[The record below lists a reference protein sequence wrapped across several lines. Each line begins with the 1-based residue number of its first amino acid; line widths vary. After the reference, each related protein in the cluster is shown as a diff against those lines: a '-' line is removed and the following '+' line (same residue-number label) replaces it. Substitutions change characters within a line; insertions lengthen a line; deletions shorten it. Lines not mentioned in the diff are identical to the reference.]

1 MTTRRTAATHGTG
14 VRRMGRELGFEGL
27 IDDAGFFPRLLG
39 RNARGRDEKLL
50 YEPDLPVVLL
60 TGGPGMGKQRLL
72 ELLRDRLGRKVPVA
86 HVDCADKRYTEEAA
100 RRPSCRSA
108 ATETM
113 YDVALR
119 MSEWEGPGGALPTPR
134 FFAGMAAVAA
144 GARLRRRELEEEL
157 ERYRA
162 LLQPK
167 KGLGRFFRNVVTGYL
182 SALAGVVAPA
192 AAPLVG
198 AALTEFLEKLAR
210 TGAEPVRATYG
221 DYPGAAGSAG
231 TGLRL
236 LAHDF
241 QQGGEERKFAEGFLF
256 RALRED
262 LDAAYTGIGAAL
274 TRVGRPAV
282 LLQHANWPVG
292 RGLLAAALGDRAD
305 GHRERTV
312 LVASERMAQP
322 LFLADEPRTEELAA
336 YRPDQEE
343 PPGWQRLPARGRL
356 GQGVLLLRMPL
367 LTTEHLH
374 KELQQHTGGAPEAA
388 RLRRAQ
394 SAVHRLSGHRP
405 RVVQR
410 LVEAAGELPELDN
423 DRELLDQPAGLDGE
437 PRAVRDVLLTELVLR
452 QLPERLPVEHTDR
465 WLDLLT
471 QLSVAHTGDC
481 ARALL
486 RGPDLAQLA
495 GGLSADEVGRHLLES
510 GWPPCERHFIGD
522 FGLRQLLMSR
532 LHGPP
537 GAGTEWRRNHS
548 LLYTH
553 YRSRAESPDR
563 AFGTTAAHGLNHDLV
578 ANGPERAVHHL
589 AVTFP
594 VDGVG
599 AEEWC
604 DQLLA
609 LAQAPSPGG
618 HDERHARMT
627 VARVDG
633 TKLQRQLDE
642 LLHAVWL
649 CEERTRPPDI
659 AAADRMAQLL
669 RELARDYAGAAPV
682 LAARAGTWDR
692 RARNRQ
698 PLQSCSCTAHIGEG
712 S

>member
-1 MTTRRTAATHGTG
+1 MSRDLGLE
-14 VRRMGRELGFEGL
+14 ELLDER
-27 IDDAGFFPRLLG
+27 GFFPRLLG

-50 YEPDLPVVLL
+50 YGPDLPVVLL
-60 TGGPGMGKQRLL
+60 TGGPGMGKQRLV
-72 ELLRDRLGRKVPVA
+72 EVLRDRFGPKVPVA
-86 HVDCADKRYTEEAA
+86 YVDCADARYAEEAA
-100 RRPSCRSA
+100 RRPSCRSVV
-108 ATETM
+108 TEAL
-113 YDVALR
+113 YDIAQR
-119 MSEWEGPGGALPTPR
+119 MGEWEGPGGALSSPR
-134 FFAGMAAVAA
+134 FFAGMAAVTA
-144 GARLRRRELEEEL
+144 GQQLRRRDMEQELA
-157 ERYRA
+157 RYRVV
-162 LLQPK
+162 LRPS
-167 KGLGRFFRNVVTGYL
+167 KGLGRFTRNVVAGYL
-182 SALAGVVAPA
+182 SALAGVVAPV

-198 AALTEFLEKLAR
+198 AALTEFLEQLASA
-210 TGAEPVRATYG
+210 GAEPVRATYG
-221 DYPGAAGSAG
+221 DYPGAAGSPG

-236 LAHDF
+236 LTHDF
-241 QQGGEERKFAEGFLF
+241 QHGGDERRFAEGFLF

-262 LDAAYTGIGAAL
+262 LDAAYSGLGAAL

-292 RGLLAAALGDRAD
+292 RVLLAAALADRAD
-305 GHRERTV
+305 GHRDRTV
-312 LVASERMAQP
+312 LVATERMARP
-322 LFLADEPRTEELAA
+322 LFLADEPRTEELAH

-374 KELQQHTGGAPEAA
+374 QQLQRHTGGAPQAA

-405 RVVQR
+405 RTVQR

-423 DRELLDQPAGLDGE
+423 DRELLDQPAVLDGE
-437 PRAVRDVLLTELVLR
+437 PLPVRDVLLTELVLR
-452 QLPERLPVEHTDR
+452 QLPEHLPVEHTGR

-486 RGPDLAQLA
+486 RSPELA
-495 GGLSADEVGRHLLES
+495 GTAGTITADEVQRYLLES
-510 GWPPCERHFIGD
+510 GWPACERHFIGD
-522 FGLRQLLMSR
+522 FGLRQMLMSR

-537 GAGTEWRRNHS
+537 QEGAEWRRNHS
-548 LLYTH
+548 LLHAH
-553 YRSRAESPDR
+553 YRTRAESPDR

-578 ANGPERAVHHL
+578 ANGPERAVRHL
-589 AVTFP
+589 AGAFP
-594 VDGVG
+594 ADGVG
-599 AEEWC
+599 TEEWC

-609 LAQAPSPGG
+609 LAQAPAPGG
-618 HDERHARMT
+618 RDDRHARMT
-627 VARVDG
+627 VARIEG
-633 TKLQRQLDE
+633 AKLERQLDE

-649 CEERTRPPDI
+649 CEERTRPPDT
-659 AAADRMAQLL
+659 AAAERTVHLL
-669 RELARDYAGAAPV
+669 HELAREYAGAAPV
-682 LAARAGTWDR
+682 LTTRAELWGR

>member
-1 MTTRRTAATHGTG
+1 MS
-14 VRRMGRELGFEGL
+14 RELGFEGL
-27 IDDAGFFPRLLG
+27 LEDRCFFPRLLG

-60 TGGPGMGKQRLL
+60 TGGPGTGKQRLL
-72 ELLRDRLGRKVPVA
+72 ELLRDRFGRKVPVA
-86 HVDCADKRYTEEAA
+86 YVDCADARYAA
-100 RRPSCRSA
+100 AAGQHSSCRSP

-113 YDVALR
+113 YDIAQR
-119 MSEWEGPGGALPTPR
+119 MSEWEGPGGALPAPR

-144 GARLRRRELEEEL
+144 GQQLRWRELEQEL
-157 ERYRA
+157 ARYRV
-162 LLQPK
+162 LLRPDR
-167 KGLGRFFRNVVTGYL
+167 GLGRFTRNLVTGYL

-198 AALTEFLEKLAR
+198 AALTEFTEKLAR

-221 DYPGAAGSAG
+221 EYPGSAGNPG

-241 QQGGEERKFAEGFLF
+241 QQDGEERRFAEGFLF

-262 LDAAYTGIGAAL
+262 LDAAYTGLGAAL

-292 RGLLAAALGDRAD
+292 RGLLAAALADRAD
-305 GHRERTV
+305 GHHDGTV
-312 LVASERMAQP
+312 IVASERMAEP
-322 LFLADEPRTEELAA
+322 LFLADEPRTRELAE
-336 YRPDQEE
+336 YRPDHEE
-343 PPGWQRLPARGRL
+343 LPADWQRLATRGRL

-367 LTTEHLH
+367 LTTEHIQRQ
-374 KELQQHTGGAPEAA
+374 LQRHTGGAPEAA

-394 SAVHRLSGHRP
+394 SAVHRLSGRRP
-405 RVVQR
+405 RMVQR

-423 DRELLDQPAGLDGE
+423 DRELLDQPAWLDGQSR
-437 PRAVRDVLLTELVLR
+437 PVREVLLSELVLR
-452 QLPERLPVEHTDR
+452 QLPESLPVQHTGR

-486 RGPDLAQLA
+486 RSPELQQTGR
-495 GGLSADEVGRHLLES
+495 GLTADEVQRHLLES
-510 GWPPCERHFIGD
+510 GWPACERHFIGD
-522 FGLRQLLMSR
+522 FGLRQMLMSR

-537 GAGTEWRRNHS
+537 EAGTEWCRNHS
-548 LLYTH
+548 LLYAH
-553 YRSRAESPDR
+553 YRTRADSPDL
-563 AFGTTAAHGLNHDLV
+563 AFGTTASHGLNHDLV
-578 ANGPERAVHHL
+578 ANGPERAVQHL
-589 AVTFP
+589 AATFP
-594 VDGVG
+594 AAGVG

-609 LAQAPSPGG
+609 LAQAPTPGG

-627 VARVDG
+627 VARVEG
-633 TKLQRQLDE
+633 SKLERQLDE

-659 AAADRMAQLL
+659 AAADRMVELL
-669 RELARDYAGAAPV
+669 LELTREYAAAASV
-682 LAARAGTWDR
+682 LTARAERWGR

-698 PLQSCSCTAHIGEG
+698 PLKPCSCTADIGEG

>member
-1 MTTRRTAATHGTG
+1 MS
-14 VRRMGRELGFEGL
+14 RELGFEGL
-27 IDDAGFFPRLLG
+27 IEDEGFFPRLLG
-39 RNARGRDEKLL
+39 RSARGRGEKFL
-50 YEPDLPVVLL
+50 YGPDLPVVLL

-72 ELLRDRLGRKVPVA
+72 ELLRDRFGRKVPVA
-86 HVDCADKRYTEEAA
+86 YVDCADARYAEEAA
-100 RRPSCRSA
+100 WRPACRSE

-113 YDVALR
+113 YDIALR
-119 MSEWEGPGGALPTPR
+119 MSEWEGPGGALSAPR

-144 GARLRRRELEEEL
+144 GARLRRRGLEEEL
-157 ERYRA
+157 ARYRV
-162 LLQPK
+162 LLQPHRA
-167 KGLGRFFRNVVTGYL
+167 LGRFMRNLVTGYL

-198 AALTEFLEKLAR
+198 AALTEFLENLAS

-221 DYPGAAGSAG
+221 DYPGAAGSAA

-241 QQGGEERKFAEGFLF
+241 QQSADERSFAEGFLF

-262 LDAAYTGIGAAL
+262 LDAAYTGFGAAL

-292 RGLLAAALGDRAD
+292 RGLLAAVLADRAH

-312 LVASERMAQP
+312 LVASERAAEP
-322 LFLADEPRTEELAA
+322 LFLADEPRTEELAG

-343 PPGWQRLPARGRL
+343 PPHWQRLPARGRL

-367 LTTEHLH
+367 LTTEHIN
-374 KELQQHTGGAPEAA
+374 KELQRHTGAAPEAA

-394 SAVHRLSGHRP
+394 SAVHRLSGRRP
-405 RVVQR
+405 RTVQR
-410 LVEAAGELPELDN
+410 LVESAGDLPELGN
-423 DRELLDQPAGLDGE
+423 DRELLDQSAVLDGE
-437 PRAVRDVLLTELVLR
+437 SIAVRDVLLAELVLG

-486 RGPDLAQLA
+486 RIPQLEQTA
-495 GGLSADEVGRHLLES
+495 GGLTADEVGRYLLES
-510 GWPPCERHFIGD
+510 GWPACERHFIGD

-537 GAGTEWRRNHS
+537 EAGDEWRRNHG
-548 LLYTH
+548 LLHAH
-553 YRSRAESPDR
+553 YQRRAETPDR

-578 ANGPERAVHHL
+578 AHGPERAIRHL
-589 AVTFP
+589 AVKFP
-594 VDGVG
+594 VYGEG

-618 HDERHARMT
+618 DDERHGRMT
-627 VARVDG
+627 VARVEG
-633 TKLQRQLDE
+633 TKLERQLDE

-659 AAADRMAQLL
+659 AAADRMTHLMQ
-669 RELARDYAGAAPV
+669 ELAREYAEAAPV
-682 LAARAGTWDR
+682 LTARAGRWER

>member
-1 MTTRRTAATHGTG
+1 MS
-14 VRRMGRELGFEGL
+14 RELGFEGL
-27 IDDAGFFPRLLG
+27 IEDEGFFPRLLG

-50 YEPDLPVVLL
+50 YGPDLPVVLL

-72 ELLRDRLGRKVPVA
+72 ELLRDRFGRRVPVA
-86 HVDCADKRYTEEAA
+86 YADCADARYAAEAG
-100 RRPSCRSA
+100 RRPACRSE

-144 GARLRRRELEEEL
+144 GARLRRRDLEQEL
-157 ERYRA
+157 ERYRS
-162 LLQPK
+162 LLRPRRA
-167 KGLGRFFRNVVTGYL
+167 LGRFMRNLLTGYL

-198 AALTEFLEKLAR
+198 AGLTEFLEKLAS
-210 TGAEPVRATYG
+210 TGAEPVKATYG

-241 QQGGEERKFAEGFLF
+241 QEGGEERRFAEGFLF

-274 TRVGRPAV
+274 NRVGRPAV

-292 RGLLAAALGDRAD
+292 RGLLAAALADRAD

-312 LVASERMAQP
+312 IVASERVGEP
-322 LFLADEPRTEELAA
+322 LFLADEPRTEERAY

-343 PPGWQRLPARGRL
+343 PPGWRRLPARGRL
-356 GQGVLLLRMPL
+356 GQGVLMLRMPL
-367 LTTEHLH
+367 LTTEHIH

-394 SAVHRLSGHRP
+394 SAVHRLSGRRP
-405 RVVQR
+405 RMVQR

-423 DRELLDQPAGLDGE
+423 DRELLDQPAGLDGA
-437 PRAVRDVLLTELVLR
+437 PLAVRDVLLAELVLR
-452 QLPERLPVEHTDR
+452 QLPERLPVEHTGR

-486 RGPDLAQLA
+486 RSPELEQLA
-495 GGLSADEVGRHLLES
+495 AGLTADEVGRYLHES
-510 GWPPCERHFIGD
+510 GWPACERHFIGD

-537 GAGTEWRRNHS
+537 EAGSEWRRNHS
-548 LLYTH
+548 LLHAH

-589 AVTFP
+589 AARFP
-594 VDGVG
+594 ADGVG

-618 HDERHARMT
+618 LDERHARMT
-627 VARVDG
+627 VARVQG
-633 TKLQRQLDE
+633 TRLERQLDE

-669 RELARDYAGAAPV
+669 QELAREYAGAAPV
-682 LAARAGTWDR
+682 LTARAGRWDR

-698 PLQSCSCTAHIGEG
+698 PLQSCSCTSHIGEG

>member
-1 MTTRRTAATHGTG
+1 MN
-14 VRRMGRELGFEGL
+14 RELGFEGL
-27 IDDAGFFPRLLG
+27 LEDRGFFPRLLG
-39 RNARGRDEKLL
+39 RNARGRDEKFL
-50 YEPDLPVVLL
+50 YGPDLPVVLL
-60 TGGPGMGKQRLL
+60 TGGPGTGKQRLL
-72 ELLRDRLGRKVPVA
+72 ELLRDRFGRRVPVA
-86 HVDCADKRYTEEAA
+86 YVDCADTRSAEEAA
-100 RRPSCRSA
+100 RRPSCRSE
-108 ATETM
+108 ATETL

-144 GARLRRRELEEEL
+144 GAGLRRRELEEEL
-157 ERYRA
+157 ERYRVVLHPGGA
-162 LLQPK
+162 LN
-167 KGLGRFFRNVVTGYL
+167 RFTHNLLTGYL
-182 SALAGVVAPA
+182 TALAGVVAPA

-198 AALTEFLEKLAR
+198 AALTEFLEVLAR
-210 TGAEPVRATYG
+210 TGAEPVRTTYG

-236 LAHDF
+236 LTHDF
-241 QQGGEERKFAEGFLF
+241 QRGDEDRRFAESFLF

-262 LDAAYTGIGAAL
+262 LDAAYTGLGGRL
-274 TRVGRPAV
+274 NRVGRPAL
-282 LLQHANWPVG
+282 LLQHANWPTG
-292 RGLLAAALGDRAD
+292 RGLLAAVLADRAD
-305 GHRERTV
+305 GRRDRTV
-312 LVASERMAQP
+312 LVASERMAEP
-322 LFLADEPRTEELAA
+322 LFLADEPRSKQLAD
-336 YRPDQEE
+336 YQPDHEE
-343 PPGWQRLPARGRL
+343 PPDWQRRPARGRL

-367 LTTEHLH
+367 LTTEHIH
-374 KELQQHTGGAPEAA
+374 KELQQHTGGVPEAA

-405 RVVQR
+405 RMVQR
-410 LVEAAGELPELDN
+410 LVQAAGNLPELDN
-423 DRELLDQPAGLDGE
+423 DRELLDQPPVRNGE
-437 PRAVRDVLLTELVLR
+437 SSAVRDVLLSELVLR
-452 QLPERLPVEHTDR
+452 QLPERLPVEYTDDR

-486 RGPDLAQLA
+486 RSPQLEQPG
-495 GGLSADEVGRHLLES
+495 GGLSADEVEQHLRES
-510 GWPPCERHFIGD
+510 GWPACERHFIGD

-537 GAGTEWRRNHS
+537 DAGAEWRRNHG
-548 LLYTH
+548 LLHAH
-553 YRSRAESPDR
+553 YRRRAAAPDR

-578 ANGPERAVHHL
+578 ANGPERAVRHL
-589 AVTFP
+589 ATTFP
-594 VDGVG
+594 ADGMG

-618 HDERHARMT
+618 RDERHDRMM
-627 VARVDG
+627 VARVEG
-633 TKLQRQLDE
+633 SKLERRLDE

-649 CEERTRPPDI
+649 CEERTRPPDT
-659 AAADRMAQLL
+659 AAADRMARLL
-669 RELARDYAGAAPV
+669 QELAREYAEAAPV
-682 LAARAGTWDR
+682 LTARAERWER

>member
-1 MTTRRTAATHGTG
+1 MTTRRAVVTYGTG
-14 VRRMGRELGFEGL
+14 VRRMSRELGFEGL
-27 IDDAGFFPRLLG
+27 IEDEDFFPRLLG

-50 YEPDLPVVLL
+50 YGPDLPVVLL

-72 ELLRDRLGRKVPVA
+72 ELLRDQFGRRVPVA
-86 HVDCADKRYTEEAA
+86 YVDCADARYAEEAA
-100 RRPSCRSA
+100 RRAACRSE

-113 YDVALR
+113 YDIALR

-144 GARLRRRELEEEL
+144 GARLRRRGLEEEL
-157 ERYRA
+157 ARYRV
-162 LLQPK
+162 LLQTRRA
-167 KGLGRFFRNVVTGYL
+167 LGRFMRNVLTGYL

-198 AALTEFLEKLAR
+198 AALTEFLENLAS

-241 QQGGEERKFAEGFLF
+241 QQGADEQKFAEGFLF

-262 LDAAYTGIGAAL
+262 LDAAYTGFGAAL

-292 RGLLAAALGDRAD
+292 RGLLAAALDDRAQ

-312 LVASERMAQP
+312 LVASERAAEP
-322 LFLADEPRTEELAA
+322 LFLADEPRTEELAD

-343 PPGWQRLPARGRL
+343 PPRWQRLPARGRL

-367 LTTEHLH
+367 LTTEHIN
-374 KELQQHTGGAPEAA
+374 KELQRHTGGAPEAA

-394 SAVHRLSGHRP
+394 SAVHRLSGRRP
-405 RVVQR
+405 RTVQR
-410 LVEAAGELPELDN
+410 LVESAGDLPELDN
-423 DRELLDQPAGLDGE
+423 DRELLDQSAALDGE
-437 PRAVRDVLLTELVLR
+437 PLAVRDVLLAELVLG

-486 RGPDLAQLA
+486 RIPQLEQTA
-495 GGLSADEVGRHLLES
+495 GGLTADEVGRYLLES
-510 GWPPCERHFIGD
+510 GWPACERHFIGD

-537 GAGTEWRRNHS
+537 DAGDEWRRNHG
-548 LLYTH
+548 LLHAH
-553 YRSRAESPDR
+553 YQRRAETPDR

-578 ANGPERAVHHL
+578 AHGPERAIRHL
-589 AVTFP
+589 AVKFP
-594 VDGVG
+594 VYGEG

-618 HDERHARMT
+618 DDERHGRMT
-627 VARVDG
+627 VARIEG
-633 TKLQRQLDE
+633 TKLERQLDE

-659 AAADRMAQLL
+659 EAANRMTHLM
-669 RELARDYAGAAPV
+669 RELAREYAEAAPV
-682 LAARAGTWDR
+682 LTARAGRWER

>member
-1 MTTRRTAATHGTG
+1 MS
-14 VRRMGRELGFEGL
+14 RELGFEGL
-27 IDDAGFFPRLLG
+27 IEDGGFFPRLLG

-50 YEPDLPVVLL
+50 YGPDLPVVLL

-72 ELLRDRLGRKVPVA
+72 ELLRDRFGRKVPVA
-86 HVDCADKRYTEEAA
+86 YVDCADARYAEEAA
-100 RRPSCRSA
+100 RRPPCRSET
-108 ATETM
+108 TETM

-144 GARLRRRELEEEL
+144 GARLRRRELEQEL
-157 ERYRA
+157 ARYRA
-162 LLQPK
+162 LLQPRK
-167 KGLGRFFRNVVTGYL
+167 ALGRFMRNVLTGYL

-198 AALTEFLEKLAR
+198 AALTEFLEKLAS

-292 RGLLAAALGDRAD
+292 RALLAAALTDRAD

-312 LVASERMAQP
+312 LVASERMAEP
-322 LFLADEPRTEELAA
+322 LFLADEPRTEGLAG
-336 YRPDQEE
+336 YRPDQDE
-343 PPGWQRLPARGRL
+343 PPGWQRLIARGRL
-356 GQGVLLLRMPL
+356 GQGVLLVRMPR
-367 LTTEHLH
+367 LTTEHIH

-394 SAVHRLSGHRP
+394 SAVHRLTCRRP
-405 RVVQR
+405 RMVQR

-437 PRAVRDVLLTELVLR
+437 PRAVRDVLLAELVLR

-486 RGPDLAQLA
+486 RGPQLEQLA
-495 GGLSADEVGRHLLES
+495 GGLTADEVGRYLLES
-510 GWPPCERHFIGD
+510 GWPVCERHFIGD

-537 GAGTEWRRNHS
+537 DAGGEWRRNHS
-548 LLYTH
+548 LLHAH
-553 YRSRAESPDR
+553 YRSRPESPDR

-589 AVTFP
+589 AAKFP
-594 VDGVG
+594 LDGVG

-618 HDERHARMT
+618 HDERHARMR

-633 TKLQRQLDE
+633 TKLERQLDE

-669 RELARDYAGAAPV
+669 RELAREYAGAAPV
-682 LAARAGTWDR
+682 LTARAGRWDR

-712 S
+712 N